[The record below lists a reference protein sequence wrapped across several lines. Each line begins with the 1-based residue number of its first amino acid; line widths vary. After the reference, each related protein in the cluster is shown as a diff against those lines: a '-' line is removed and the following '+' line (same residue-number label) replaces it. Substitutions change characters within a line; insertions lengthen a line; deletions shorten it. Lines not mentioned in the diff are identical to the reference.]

1 MNTNEYVL
9 IGGAVAAIAIVAAVV
24 YELNQKST
32 QQSIQTA
39 YNTVSSNPISRAAE
53 SSTII
58 SGIQQQEQN
67 SGLVGFSTLT
77 PKLIYVNT
85 ASAAPDFQSLIA
97 QSTANGGAPVYVVTP
112 NSVSG
117 YGGNPN
123 YTPVTV
129 QNGTGT
135 YTDAWNFNSG
145 WSGVG
150 WYVNVPHQNAASPIR
165 ISSLKAYNEL
175 TASA

>member
-1 MNTNEYVL
+1 MNTDEYVL

-24 YELNQKST
+24 YELSQKSNL
-32 QQSIQTA
+32 QSIQTT
-39 YNTVSSNPISRAAE
+39 YNITSSNPVSRAAE
-53 SSTII
+53 SSTIT

-97 QSTANGGAPVYVVTP
+97 QSTANGGAPIYVVTP
-112 NSVSG
+112 TSVSG

-123 YTPVTV
+123 YTPITTV
-129 QNGTGT
+129 GDGT
-135 YTDAWNFNSG
+135 YANAWNFNAG
-145 WSGVG
+145 WNGIG